1 MKTLVIAE
9 KPSVGRDIARVLG
22 CASKAEGCLFSEK
35 YIVSWAIGHLVTL
48 AEPEDYSPVWKRWS
62 MDTLPIMPESIK
74 LKPAPN
80 TKKQLAVLKK
90 LMDSKEAGQII
101 CATDSGREGELIF
114 RYIYR
119 INGCTKPVKRL
130 WISSMTDAAIS
141 AGLASMKDGKAYD
154 ALYESARCRSEADW
168 LVGMN
173 ASRAFT
179 IKYNALLSVGRV
191 QTPTLAIIAARQKEI
206 EAFVPKDYWEV
217 RADFEEPTYTGVWFD
232 PQTKDSKILD
242 KTKAEEISAKVKG
255 KEGVVSGVTTER
267 KKVPPPQLYDLTE
280 LQRDANKRFGFSAQ
294 KTLSIAQDLY
304 EKRKMIT
311 YPRTDSR
318 HLSDDLT
325 PKLPGLL
332 KRLNI
337 EPYKQYVSYA
347 LGLPSLP
354 VTPRIVDNAKVSDH
368 HAIIPAD
375 VTPRIASLSDDELK
389 IYDLIVRRFIAVF
402 YPAYIYDIT
411 AIISLVEGER
421 FLTKGNT
428 IVQPGWMEL
437 YPQDLTAAKDKPEEA
452 PLPNVKTGDPVK
464 VKDTKCVKK
473 KTQPPK
479 PYNEASLL
487 SAMEHAGRFIENE
500 ELAAA
505 LKESGLGTPATRAA
519 IIERLID
526 VGYITRKAK
535 SLIPTEKGMKLI
547 EAVPP
552 ELKSP
557 ETTGKWEKGL
567 GSIAK
572 ADMDPEKFMAS
583 IKRYV
588 NFLISSAKAAEKT
601 VEFPAEARKMKRGGK
616 SAPAKLGTCP
626 KCGTGDILENS
637 KKFYCSRWKDGCAF
651 GIWKNALERFSITLD
666 ADTAGRLTRGEEAEA
681 KGTLNG
687 QEKTFVI
694 CLGKDLVVKAR
705 VK

>member
-9 KPSVGRDIARVLG
+9 KPSVGRDIAHILG
-22 CASKAEGCLFSEK
+22 CASKADGCLFSDD

-62 MDTLPIMPESIK
+62 MDSLPIIPESIK
-74 LKPAPN
+74 LKPIAN
-80 TKKQLAVLKK
+80 TKKQLNILKN
-90 LMDSKEAGQII
+90 LMNSKDVSQII

-114 RYIYR
+114 RYIYQ
-119 INGCTKPVKRL
+119 INGCAKQVKRL
-130 WISSMTDAAIS
+130 WISSMTDAAIK
-141 AGLASMKDGKAYD
+141 AGLASMKDAKEYD

-179 IKYNALLSVGRV
+179 VKYNALLSVGRV
-191 QTPTLAIIAARQKEI
+191 QTPTLAIITARQKEI
-206 EAFVPKDYWEV
+206 DAFVPHDYWEV
-217 RADFEEPTYTGVWFD
+217 HAEFEDPSYIGIWFD
-232 PQTKDSKILD
+232 PQTKDSKISD
-242 KTKAEEISAKVKG
+242 KAKAEAIADKVKD
-255 KEGVVSGVTTER
+255 KHGVVSDVTTER

-318 HLSDDLT
+318 HLSDDMA
-325 PKLPGLL
+325 PKLPSVL

-337 EPYKQYVSYA
+337 DPYKPYVSYV

-354 VTPRIVDNAKVSDH
+354 ISKRLVDNAKVTDH
-368 HAIIPAD
+368 HAIIPTEAI
-375 VTPRIASLSDDELK
+375 PKAASLTPDELK
-389 IYDLIVRRFIAVF
+389 IYDLIARRFIAAF
-402 YPAYIYDIT
+402 YPAYVYDIT
-411 AIISLVEGER
+411 SIVSLVEDER

-428 IVQPGWMEL
+428 VVEHGWMEL
-437 YPQDLTAAKDKPEEA
+437 YPQDLNDKDTPV
-452 PLPNVKTGDPVK
+452 LPSVKKGDPIR
-464 VKDTKCVKK
+464 VKDVKCPKK

-479 PYNEASLL
+479 LYNEATLL
-487 SAMEHAGRFIENE
+487 SAMENAGRFVENE
-500 ELAAA
+500 ELAEA

-519 IIERLID
+519 VIERLID

-535 SLIPTEKGMKLI
+535 SLVPTEKGMKLI

-567 GSIAK
+567 SSVAK
-572 ADMDPEKFMAS
+572 SNMDPDKFMAS

-588 NFLISSAKAAEKT
+588 NFLIASAKSSEKSI
-601 VEFPAEARKMKRGGK
+601 EFPAEDRKGKGGRK
-616 SAPAKLGTCP
+616 AAAIKLGICP
-626 KCGTGDILENS
+626 KCKTGEVLENT
-637 KKFYCSRWKDGCAF
+637 KAFYCANWKEGCKF
-651 GIWKNALERFSITLD
+651 NIWKNALERLSIMLD
-666 ADTAGRLTRGEEAEA
+666 KDTAQRLISAGETETQG
-681 KGTLNG
+681 KLDG
-687 QEKTFVI
+687 QEKTFI
-694 CLGKDLVVKAR
+694 INFSPDWNIKAR